1 VIRSHAY
8 RPCAVCGEPLD
19 ELGRHARRP
28 WSSGELLAVGWILG
42 VLTLA
47 GVSALASWLLP

>member
-1 VIRSHAY
+1 MIPSHAY

-19 ELGRHARRP
+19 ELGRHRRRP